1 MLGGLRQSPAGEA
14 GSITDCLVAQRNL
27 RCPAE
32 KGTPESTAKAL
43 ASLLTVRLDRENI
56 CTINN
61 LQGLREV
68 RSLYLQQ
75 ARSYFGFEV
84 KSDPFLWQVVSRER
98 CVLRKDKGSKE
109 GRNQIE
115 TIENLSCLPNLR
127 FLSLAG
133 NRIRALE
140 NLQDLK
146 QLQFLDLSQN
156 QIKTL
161 DPDELPQSL
170 LILNLLGNG
179 CTNQAGYRELV
190 LGALPRLKMLD
201 AQLISSWRDPYPA
214 EEEEEAG
221 ASEDSASEEDD
232 DIPELTGPFCTDKE
246 FFVGLHQELAGRSQR
261 RRQEALREH
270 QARLEELAERQR
282 LMQLPGSLCPG
293 RQEGR
298 LAPSPVEEGA
308 TGGRSPAP
316 RLCQP
321 HPTPNSGSRLLPLR
335 KAGGSTRSGTFP
347 SPGQSKCGSGAG
359 LKAPKGAAPT
369 AAKTAAKAAKK

>member
-75 ARSYFGFEV
+75 
-84 KSDPFLWQVVSRER
+84 
-98 CVLRKDKGSKE
+98 
-109 GRNQIE
+109 NQIE

>member
-109 GRNQIE
+109 GRVRNTANGKCIKPRFENQIE

-232 DIPELTGPFCTDKE
+232 DIPELTGPFCTDK
-246 FFVGLHQELAGRSQR
+246 GAGWPLTEE
-261 RRQEALREH
+261 EAGG
-270 QARLEELAERQR
+270 AERT
-282 LMQLPGSLCPG
+282 PGPAG
-293 RQEGR
+293 
-298 LAPSPVEEGA
+298 GA
-308 TGGRSPAP
+308 RRATETDAAARESVP
-316 RLCQP
+316 
-321 HPTPNSGSRLLPLR
+321 R
-335 KAGGSTRSGTFP
+335 KAGGP
-347 SPGQSKCGSGAG
+347 SGA
-359 LKAPKGAAPT
+359 
-369 AAKTAAKAAKK
+369 